1 MALQNGSDLARI
13 TPALTSAR
21 SRLADSN
28 SPSAASRI
36 RALPVRSW
44 SGTLAV
50 RTVSA
55 LYKCSTEPMLGE
67 HWLELALERGGDDL
81 VQERRIVQ
89 PPRDHL
95 EESAHE

>member
-1 MALQNGSDLARI
+1 MTSAGD
-13 TPALTSAR
+13 TPAASAIAR
-21 SRLADSN
+21 SEVAATPFAAK
-28 SPSAASRI
+28 SPGAASRI